1 MINISH
7 ADDLSA
13 RVAGVCP
20 FVFCAFFFFFF
31 SEFCE
36 TEDREKEDSSRVT
49 ASKPS
54 TSHQFGDDASARTSP
69 STTTSAINQNDQK
82 RGWHPLLKFFLS
94 FAFGSL
100 GVMLATAP
108 LSPRWS
114 FTLLDTRIQF
124 RSMFVATLFL
134 FIFLC
139 LGQYSP
145 SPPLSFIFSSPFLFR
160 FPCIRLKANR

>member
-1 MINISH
+1 MS
-7 ADDLSA
+7 
-13 RVAGVCP
+13 VC
-20 FVFCAFFFFFF
+20 FLFFRW
-31 SEFCE
+31 
-36 TEDREKEDSSRVT
+36 TEDREREDSSRVR
-49 ASKPS
+49 APKPS
-54 TSHQFGDDASARTSP
+54 TSHQIGDDASARTSP

-100 GVMLATAP
+100 GVMLATVP

-145 SPPLSFIFSSPFLFR
+145 SSLLSYLFLPFPFPFSMHPP
-160 FPCIRLKANR
+160 